1 MRLLLETLGLLRSLF
16 FTLPLFY
23 LCTAVLGV
31 VSLLLSP
38 INPSA
43 RRQHEYSRLWGRL
56 LLIICGVRV
65 RMRGLEK
72 LDPARHYVYLANHRS
87 YLDIP
92 ILFARLPGEFRT
104 MAKASLFH
112 LPFLGWH
119 IRRAGH
125 LPIAGSNVHTNARRL
140 LQTIKCLRAN
150 ISLLVFPEAER
161 SVNDELGEFKPGIF
175 LAALKAR
182 APIVPITI
190 RGSGHVL
197 PRYSWHLRPGTV
209 EIIVDEPIPTEGLS
223 RADIETLI
231 TRVHDCMKNNLTP
244 APQPG

>member
-1 MRLLLETLGLLRSLF
+1 MRLMLETLGLLRSLF

-23 LCTAVLGV
+23 LCTTVLGV

-38 INPSA
+38 INPRA

-65 RMRGLEK
+65 HVRGLEK

-112 LPFLGWH
+112 LPFW
-119 IRRAGH
+119 AGTSAA
-125 LPIAGSNVHTNARRL
+125 PAIFPSPAR
-140 LQTIKCLRAN
+140 T
-150 ISLLVFPEAER
+150 STP
-161 SVNDELGEFKPGIF
+161 
-175 LAALKAR
+175 
-182 APIVPITI
+182 
-190 RGSGHVL
+190 
-197 PRYSWHLRPGTV
+197 
-209 EIIVDEPIPTEGLS
+209 
-223 RADIETLI
+223 
-231 TRVHDCMKNNLTP
+231 TP
-244 APQPG
+244 AACCKPSSASGQTSPCWFSPKPSAA